1 MSNLKHLKQIAH
13 LICKHQ
19 KLILYLQEVCVLPV
33 LRSCDLTLSFRWSTV
48 SCVCPASIN
57 LGVSG
62 PAAVLLRGLIAPV
75 NLFAALSDDTV

>member
-1 MSNLKHLKQIAH
+1 MANLKPLKRIPHQ
-13 LICKHQ
+13 ICKHE
-19 KLILYLQEVCVLPV
+19 KICTSWTACVLPV